1 MHCRFRIASRESK
14 ITVYLDKMI
23 GSTVRWTKCLKSN
36 APETFFVGWFL
47 ATPNISQV
55 VYLAIAADSWGFN
68 PQNIESKKQT
78 QSSDVFAA
86 VVVGF
91 TLLPPRR
98 WTMINAVPVQRLPS
112 FPRPVFV
119 NLLILSKVFVNLMIK
134 HCVGFPAWVQGL
146 GLS

>member
-36 APETFFVGWFL
+36 APETFFVSWFL

-91 TLLPPRR
+91 TLLPRR
-98 WTMINAVPVQRLPS
+98 R
-112 FPRPVFV
+112 
-119 NLLILSKVFVNLMIK
+119 
-134 HCVGFPAWVQGL
+134 
-146 GLS
+146 